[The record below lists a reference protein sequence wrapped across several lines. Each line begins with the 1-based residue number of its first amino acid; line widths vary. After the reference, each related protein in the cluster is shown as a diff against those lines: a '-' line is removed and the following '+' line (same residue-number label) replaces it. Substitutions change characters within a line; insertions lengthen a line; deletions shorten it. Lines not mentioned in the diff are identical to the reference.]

1 MEPHTQLPAS
11 RQSNTKF
18 QLTTNSKHFYFN
30 QKVLVSWRLGQ
41 IQQICTGTS
50 YRSGAYFP
58 EVQGVQRTPC
68 DITGTHV
75 NYI

>member
-1 MEPHTQLPAS
+1 MSRMNDA
-11 RQSNTKF
+11 RQSSSKKKRLEHGCRLLRVSVELYNTEEL
-18 QLTTNSKHFYFN
+18 QP
-30 QKVLVSWRLGQ
+30 
-41 IQQICTGTS
+41 
-50 YRSGAYFP
+50 GAYSP